1 MKNTS
6 VKSVKY
12 WLVLNFG
19 LLLISGSVYFFKVPN
34 GFATGGVSGL
44 ALLLSRAFAIM
55 TQAQYTA
62 VLNGLLLVLGII
74 FLGKGVGG
82 MTVVCTVIYTLEMS
96 LFEAL
101 VPMTAPLTDQPFLEL
116 TYAILLGGIGS
127 AILFECNASSGG
139 TDIAA
144 LILRKYTSMD
154 VGKALLVTD
163 ILIAASTFWVFG
175 VQAGLYSILG
185 LFAKSFL
192 VDGVI
197 EQINMCKAFTIITTH
212 PEEVEDFVMNVLHRG
227 VTVEKA
233 TGGYTGEEKT
243 VLICVCRRG
252 DAVRLKRKVKEL
264 DPGSFMIVTSSSE
277 ILGRGFIEN

>member
-96 LFEAL
+96 LFESL

-116 TYAILLGGIGS
+116 AYAILLGGIGS